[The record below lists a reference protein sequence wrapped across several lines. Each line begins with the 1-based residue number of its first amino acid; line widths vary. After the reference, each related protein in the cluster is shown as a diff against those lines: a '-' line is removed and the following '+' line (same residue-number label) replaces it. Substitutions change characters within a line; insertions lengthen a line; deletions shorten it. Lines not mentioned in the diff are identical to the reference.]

1 MEKYS
6 NCIRFDWAAKYI
18 LRDKADFTI
27 LEGLVSAVTGEKVT
41 IIELL
46 ESESNQKRKDDKFN
60 RVDIKA
66 KNSRGDIILVEIQQ
80 REELY
85 FLQRILFGMAKTITE
100 HIKIGKEYD
109 KVKKVYS
116 INILYFDFGHGDDY
130 IYHGSNSFTGLNTGD
145 QLQVTTEEFEGIK
158 TVTSEKI
165 FPEYYLLRVEK
176 YDKEEPQT
184 EREEWFCYLKW
195 GYINPETKTPGL
207 KEAYKRL
214 HELKM
219 SPKERKA
226 YEDHLE
232 TIMYQNSVL
241 GAARRDGRIE
251 GRKEGREVGREEGL
265 KEGRKEGLKEGRKE
279 GRKEG
284 MKLGIAKERLDI
296 ALKMKQSGMDYDTI
310 KQITELSEDV
320 LSSSVSEH
328 ESRE

>member
-27 LEGLVSAVTGEKVT
+27 LEGLVSAVIGEKVT
-41 IIELL
+41 ILELL

-80 REELY
+80 REELD
-85 FLQRILFGMAKTITE
+85 FLQRILFGVAKTITE
-100 HIKIGKEYD
+100 HIKIGKKYNN
-109 KVKKVYS
+109 VKKVYS

-130 IYHGSNSFTGLNTGD
+130 LYHGRNALIGVNTGD
-145 QLQVTTEEFEGIK
+145 QLEVTTEEFEGIK
-158 TVTSEKI
+158 TVTSENI

-176 YDKEEPQT
+176 YDKVEPQT
-184 EREEWFCYLKW
+184 DREEWMCYLKW

-207 KEAYKRL
+207 KEAYERL

-219 SPKERKA
+219 SPSERKA

-251 GRKEGREVGREEGL
+251 GREEGREEGL
-265 KEGRKEGLKEGRKE
+265 KA

-284 MKLGIAKERLDI
+284 MKLGIVKERLDI
-296 ALKMKQSGMDYDTI
+296 ALKMKQNGMDYEAIKTI
-310 KQITELSEDV
+310 TGLSEDE
-320 LSSSVSEH
+320 LS
-328 ESRE
+328 

>member
-27 LEGLVSAVTGEKVT
+27 LEGLVSAVIGEKVT
-41 IIELL
+41 ILELL
-46 ESESNQKRKDDKFN
+46 ESESNQKQKDDKFN

-80 REELY
+80 REELD
-85 FLQRILFGMAKTITE
+85 FLQRILFGVAKTITE
-100 HIKIGKEYD
+100 HIKIGKNYNN
-109 KVKKVYS
+109 VKKVYS

-130 IYHGSNSFTGLNTGD
+130 IYHGSNNFTGLNTGD
-145 QLQVTTEEFEGIK
+145 QLEVTTEELEGIK
-158 TVTSEKI
+158 TVSSEKI

-176 YDKEEPQT
+176 YDKVEPQT
-184 EREEWFCYLKW
+184 DREEWFCYLKW

-207 KEAYKRL
+207 KEAYERL

-219 SPKERKA
+219 SPSERKA
-226 YEDHLE
+226 YDDHLE

-251 GRKEGREVGREEGL
+251 GREEGREEGL
-265 KEGRKEGLKEGRKE
+265 KA

-284 MKLGIAKERLDI
+284 MKLGIVKERLDI
-296 ALKMKQSGMDYDTI
+296 ALKMKQNGMDYEAIKTI
-310 KQITELSEDV
+310 TGLSEDE
-320 LSSSVSEH
+320 LS
-328 ESRE
+328 